1 MNFWNPTWLTGK
13 DRQALMIKISE
24 LEKQLE
30 VIREEN
36 SEVKENLEF
45 ISSER
50 DVLSDA
56 VKELEESLTR
66 ERVHRQNE
74 KESLEDLASH
84 SKVLYDKVCSKK

>member
-1 MNFWNPTWLTGK
+1 M
-13 DRQALMIKISE
+13 MKISE
-24 LEKQLE
+24 LEKELE
-30 VIREEN
+30 TIREEN
-36 SEVKENLEF
+36 NEVKENLEF

-50 DVLSDA
+50 NVLSDA